1 MTEPLDAD
9 LEVVGKEVV
18 AEGVVSL
25 TLARVDRGPLPPWTP
40 GAHIDVW
47 HIATNIRQYSLCGDA
62 GDPCRWRIGAL
73 REQAGRGCSRFLH
86 DEVSVGSTL
95 RVRGPRNHFPLVPSA
110 RYAFVA
116 GGIGI
121 TPLLPMIATAEAAG
135 ATWRLLY
142 GGRTRASMAFLDE
155 LGRYGD
161 RVEVAPQDERG
172 LLDLAGFVDSSGPG
186 TLVYGC
192 GPEPMLAALEQ
203 VCAPRRPDLLH
214 VERFQP
220 QDLGAEA
227 GEMQEFEVVLAR
239 TGRVLRIPAGTSIL
253 DVLEAEGLTLAWSC
267 REGTCGTC
275 ETAVLAG
282 TPDHRDAV
290 LTAEERES
298 GAMMMICV
306 SRARSESLTL
316 DL

>member
-1 MTEPLDAD
+1 M
-9 LEVVGKEVV
+9 
-18 AEGVVSL
+18 
-25 TLARVDRGPLPPWTP
+25 R
-40 GAHIDVW
+40 
-47 HIATNIRQYSLCGDA
+47 
-62 GDPCRWRIGAL
+62 
-73 REQAGRGCSRFLH
+73 SR
-86 DEVSVGSTL
+86 
-95 RVRGPRNHFPLVPSA
+95 RGPRNNFPLVRSA

-155 LGRYGD
+155 LSRYGE

-172 LLDLAGFVDSSGPG
+172 LLDLAGFVDASGPE
-186 TLVYGC
+186 TPVYAC
-192 GPEPMLAALEQ
+192 GPEPMLTAIEQ
-203 VCAPRRPDLLH
+203 VCAARCPELLR

-220 QDLGAEA
+220 QVRGAEA
-227 GEMQEFEVVLAR
+227 GGAQEFEVVLAGS
-239 TGRVLRIPAGTSIL
+239 GRALRIPADQSIL

-282 TPDHRDAV
+282 TPEHRDEV
-290 LTAEERES
+290 LTPAERES
-298 GAMMMICV
+298 GSVMMICV
-306 SRARSESLTL
+306 SRARSDSLTL